1 MKLTS
6 YTNYALR
13 CLQLAAIRAPNL
25 VRTDDVVAIHGISRA
40 HIVKV
45 IHELGKAGYIQTVR
59 GRNGGFKLNQPA
71 HDIVVGAVVRITE
84 GPLTVVECFN
94 PKNNTCPLIGICRL
108 SNKIQEA
115 TKAFMDVLDDVTI
128 ADIAANRAGL
138 LERINI
144 LELTGDPTP
153 FLDSAKEAGTD
164 R

>member
-71 HDIVVGAVVRITE
+71 HDIANNPAPGFVGCKM
-84 GPLTVVECFN
+84 G
-94 PKNNTCPLIGICRL
+94 GIWHQNLHRDRPDA
-108 SNKIQEA
+108 NKQ
-115 TKAFMDVLDDVTI
+115 
-128 ADIAANRAGL
+128 RCG
-138 LERINI
+138 
-144 LELTGDPTP
+144 
-153 FLDSAKEAGTD
+153 
-164 R
+164 